1 MTDTKE
7 PYNKSLAL
15 LTLGTIY
22 DLADRHIDDSP
33 AFHQVRLLSGDLGD
47 LINAD
52 TVMVADPI
60 VQEAV
65 PVSDP
70 EPWPIIPENAPFWYP
85 ADPGPNATRSIAD
98 LMNQLAHRPI
108 PLTEAANHYRNIMVH
123 VSEAVSEGAHS
134 TAAIVTEQPA
144 EGKVN
149 MQPIPAQSD
158 AFKMQP
164 APNSVPLMPVQLP
177 GTAQTMAPHIPTES
191 AVKRLREMIDRATGV
206 NLSEDDARK
215 IVSEIRVSDRAM
227 EAISLLD
234 ALENTVNREGVEAV
248 DVRKDRTLVRFTDPG
263 KLSDVWMGKP
273 REALKRVRSAQKP
286 E

>member
-1 MTDTKE
+1 MTDEIKTNPDKE
-7 PYNKSLAL
+7 LAMLSLRII
-15 LTLGTIY
+15 T
-22 DLADRHIDDSP
+22 DVADDNAASP
-33 AFHQVRLLSGDLGD
+33 GMHQVRLLADDLLG
-47 LINAD
+47 LIETD
-52 TVMVADPI
+52 TLMVTNPVEQI
-60 VQEAV
+60 VV

-70 EPWPIIPENAPFWYP
+70 EPWPVIPGNAPFWYP
-85 ADPGPNATRSIAD
+85 SDPGPNATRAIAD
-98 LMNQLAHRPI
+98 QMNMLAHRPI
-108 PLTEAANHYRNIMVH
+108 PLTEAVNHYRNIMVH
-123 VSEAVSEGAHS
+123 VSEAVSEGSHS

-144 EGKVN
+144 EGKVDI
-149 MQPIPAQSD
+149 QPIPAQSD